1 MVIFTMKKLATAF
14 MLVLALVLMI
24 MKFQLNQKEKAHII
38 RATQITTEKADYLF
52 DTVIP
57 LINND
62 AEKLVAVK
70 KQEMIDV
77 FDRDYVDK
85 NTLKIEIL
93 DNLNGR
99 SETSHAMATIG
110 EIVKGVTLNNVP
122 QNQADNNDIIILM
135 RNPEKNEYVI
145 TIDMSENCATE
156 DRFRNVNVEVSQQFA
171 KALFR
176 QAYDDFAK
184 NKTFTFWSFLPV
196 SEEKEWYSD
205 VLNMTS
211 TQMYD
216 LKNYFIKYQGD
227 MESLR
232 SFEFLIS
239 DKIYRY
245 EDYFGMRTKNPNGS
259 LTKEDMAIV
268 VISGYNLLDQLEKY
282 PLQKA
287 HLLTYESKLEEEN
300 ERFLTYKAQNEIF
313 SLIIIVAFIMLFL
326 YTHEHH
332 KTNR

>member
-1 MVIFTMKKLATAF
+1 MKKLATAF

-24 MKFQLNQKEKAHII
+24 MKFQLTQKEKAHEI
-38 RATQITTEKADYLF
+38 RANQITTEKTNYLF

-57 LINND
+57 LINKD
-62 AEKLVAVK
+62 AEKLVEVK
-70 KQEMIDV
+70 KQEIIDM
-77 FDRDYVDK
+77 FDRDYADK
-85 NTLKIEIL
+85 NTLKVELL

-99 SETSHAMATIG
+99 SDISHAMTMIG
-110 EIVKGVTLNNVP
+110 EIIKGVTLNNVP
-122 QNQADNNDIIILM
+122 QNQADNNDLIILM
-135 RNPEKNEYVI
+135 RNPEKDEYVI

-156 DRFRNVNVEVSQQFA
+156 ERFRNVNVEVNQQFA

-184 NKTFTFWSFLPV
+184 NKPFTFWSFLPV
-196 SEEKEWYSD
+196 SEEKDWYSD

-211 TQMYD
+211 TEIYD
-216 LKNYFIKYQGD
+216 LKAYFIKHKGNL
-227 MESLR
+227 ESLR

-239 DKIYRY
+239 YKIYRY
-245 EDYFGMRTKNPNGS
+245 EDYFGMQTKNPNGS
-259 LTKEDMAIV
+259 LTKEDMPIV

-282 PLQKA
+282 PLQKVY
-287 HLLTYESKLEEEN
+287 LLSYESDLEDEN

>member
-1 MVIFTMKKLATAF
+1 MKKLATAF

-24 MKFQLNQKEKAHII
+24 MKFQLNQKEKAHTI

-52 DTVIP
+52 DIVIP
-57 LINND
+57 LINKD
-62 AEKLVAVK
+62 AEKLVVVK
-70 KQEMIDV
+70 KQEIIDM
-77 FDRDYVDK
+77 FDKEYFDK
-85 NTLKIEIL
+85 NTLKIELL

-99 SETSHAMATIG
+99 SDKSHAMALMG

-122 QNQADNNDIIILM
+122 QNQADNNDLIVLI
-135 RNPEKNEYVI
+135 RNPEKDEYVI
-145 TIDMSENCATE
+145 TVDMSENCATE
-156 DRFRNVNVEVSQQFA
+156 DRFRNSNVEVEQQFA

-176 QAYDDFAK
+176 QAYEDFAK

-196 SEEKEWYSD
+196 NKDKTWYSD

-211 TQMYD
+211 TEIYE
-216 LKNYFIKYQGD
+216 LKNYFIKHQGN

-232 SFEFLIS
+232 SFEFLVS

-245 EDYFGMRTKNPNGS
+245 EDYFGTQTKNPNGS
-259 LTKEDMAIV
+259 LTKEDMPIAI
-268 VISGYNLLDQLEKY
+268 ISGYNLLDQLEKY

-287 HLLTYESKLEEEN
+287 YLSTYDDDMESEK

-313 SLIIIVAFIMLFL
+313 SLVMIVAFIMLFL

-332 KTNR
+332 KSQR